1 MVNLFLGNDRFV
13 MKINKRNLRILFDK
27 VTIEKRVEEMAIELS
42 NKFENKKPIFISVLN
57 GSFIFASDLLR
68 NLSINCEIDFIKL
81 SSYKGQNTT
90 GTVRLLKDI
99 SADITNRDVIIVE
112 DIIDSGLT
120 IEFLVKR
127 LKGAS
132 PRSLTIV
139 TLLFKPDIAKISL
152 PIDIIGFE
160 IAPHFVVGYGLDYDQ
175 NYRHLPEIYRLEK

>member
-1 MVNLFLGNDRFV
+1 
-13 MKINKRNLRILFDK
+13 MKINGKKLSKIFDK
-27 VTIEKRVEEMAIELS
+27 QTIQKRVQEMAAELS
-42 NKFENKKPIFISVLN
+42 KKFDNKKPIFIGVLN

-68 NLSINCEIDFIKL
+68 NLNINCEIDFIKL

-90 GTVRLLKDI
+90 GTVKLLKDI
-99 SADITNRDVIIVE
+99 SADITNRDVIIID

-132 PRSLTIV
+132 PRSISIV
-139 TLLFKPDIAKISL
+139 TLLFKPDVAKLSL

-160 IAPHFVVGYGLDYDQ
+160 IAPDFVVGYGLDYDQ
-175 NYRHLPEIYRLEK
+175 NFRHLPAVYRLEI

>member
-1 MVNLFLGNDRFV
+1 
-13 MKINKRNLRILFDK
+13 MKFNGKKLSKIFDK
-27 VTIEKRVEEMAIELS
+27 QTIQKRVQEMAAELS
-42 NKFENKKPIFISVLN
+42 KKFDNKKPIFIGVLN

-68 NLSINCEIDFIKL
+68 NLNINCEIDFIKL

-99 SADITNRDVIIVE
+99 SADITNRDVIIIE

-120 IEFLVKR
+120 VEFLVKR

-132 PRSLTIV
+132 PRSISIV
-139 TLLFKPDIAKISL
+139 TLLFKPDVAKLSL
-152 PIDIIGFE
+152 TIDIIGFE

-175 NYRHLPEIYRLEK
+175 DYRHLPEIYRLEN

>member
-1 MVNLFLGNDRFV
+1 
-13 MKINKRNLRILFDK
+13 MKINGKKLSKVFDK
-27 VTIEKRVEEMAIELS
+27 QTIQKRVQEMAAELS
-42 NKFENKKPIFISVLN
+42 KKFDNKKPIFIGVLN

-68 NLSINCEIDFIKL
+68 NLNINCEIDFIKL

-99 SADITNRDVIIVE
+99 SADITNRDVIIIE

-120 IEFLVKR
+120 VEFLVKR

-132 PRSLTIV
+132 PRSISIV
-139 TLLFKPDIAKISL
+139 TLLFKPDVAKLSL

-175 NYRHLPEIYRLEK
+175 DYRHLPEIYRLEN